1 MENIIDIVFIGE
13 ADWDIVEEDDGEDS
27 SEYDGLELNDDSM
40 DAVLDTLEEL
50 LLIEVAEYDTVDVL
64 VNVAWSVDVVDFEGL
79 NVGRI
84 DADKDACDVEVLE
97 TDTEAVFVLDFK
109 GVTLWLGESEADF
122 EIYDVIVGLT
132 VIVAVFDIELEL
144 DTEFVELELS
154 VELWELLLLVETDE
168 DIDGDEAE
176 EPVEDTDIVSLIV
189 WEEDPV

>member
-1 MENIIDIVFIGE
+1 
-13 ADWDIVEEDDGEDS
+13 
-27 SEYDGLELNDDSM
+27 M

-50 LLIEVAEYDTVDVL
+50 VLIEVAEYDTVDVL
-64 VNVAWSVDVVDFEGL
+64 VNVAWNVEVVDFEGL

-84 DADKDACDVEVLE
+84 DVDKEDCDVEVLE

-109 GVTLWLGESEADF
+109 GVALWLGETVTDF
-122 EIYDVIVGLT
+122 DIKDVNVGFT

-154 VELWELLLLVETDE
+154 VELWELLLLVEIDE

-176 EPVEDTDIVSLIV
+176 EPVEDTDIVSLNV
-189 WEEDPV
+189 LEEDPV

>member
-1 MENIIDIVFIGE
+1 
-13 ADWDIVEEDDGEDS
+13 
-27 SEYDGLELNDDSM
+27 M
-40 DAVLDTLEEL
+40 DAVLDKLEEL
-50 LLIEVAEYDTVDVL
+50 VLIEVAEYDTLDVL
-64 VNVAWSVDVVDFEGL
+64 VNVAWSVEVVDFEGL

-84 DADKDACDVEVLE
+84 DVDKEDCDVEVLE

-109 GVTLWLGESEADF
+109 GVALWLGETVTDF
-122 EIYDVIVGLT
+122 DIKDVNVGFT

-176 EPVEDTDIVSLIV
+176 EPVEDTDIVSLNV

>member
-1 MENIIDIVFIGE
+1 
-13 ADWDIVEEDDGEDS
+13 
-27 SEYDGLELNDDSM
+27 M

-84 DADKDACDVEVLE
+84 DADKDVCDVEVLE

-109 GVTLWLGESEADF
+109 GVTLWLGETVTDF
-122 EIYDVIVGLT
+122 EIYDVIVGFT

-154 VELWELLLLVETDE
+154 VELWELLLLVERDD

-176 EPVEDTDIVSLIV
+176 EPVEDIDIVSLIV